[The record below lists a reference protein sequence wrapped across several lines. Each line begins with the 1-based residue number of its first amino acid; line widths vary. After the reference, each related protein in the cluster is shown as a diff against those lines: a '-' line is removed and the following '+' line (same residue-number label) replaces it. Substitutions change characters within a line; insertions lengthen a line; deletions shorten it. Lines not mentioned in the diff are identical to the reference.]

1 MAGDLAIPGLPA
13 LAEPPPRRQRRVVVG
28 AIMLSVVVVVVGL
41 GGYFYFAHR
50 PGPVAAPVIA
60 DGPTFYQALG
70 ALNSS
75 VGNESGGPWLLF
87 SVYGIAAPVPFSP
100 NLIGYVHTN
109 ITVNSC
115 GAAFNG
121 LTLWNGTI
129 PLFNGTFDS
138 GTAPFWQLAYFSNSS
153 QEILVGTD
161 VLGHPHVFPAI
172 PYPSACMPWYD
183 FPGNE
188 ANWTAPSEFPTVD
201 TSSAA
206 GVAWGSSLDS
216 SIPGS
221 WSVGQMVSRDGPMVE
236 IMTAGPGIFMG
247 LGDTVSAY
255 GIIFDR
261 CGEVGV
267 AGVQPLLGVGIGSNG
282 SLLGSGNLTHNCAI
296 LKSGPPGY
304 SGGYALLYSSPS
316 TNVTST
322 TRSVTIGFQVA
333 NAYPNGTVA
342 GFYDEV
348 GLANW
353 MTSWN
358 LTSASG
364 QRLPLAMPTCRGWVP
379 SIADCGANAS
389 GWYAVVLSA
398 SGEWI
403 NSYGS
408 LPGGGVGWSAPVTS
422 FVSHQQFVIVTPRT
436 WSLTGANLSVA
447 STNSTVEI
455 FGSLSL

>member
-1 MAGDLAIPGLPA
+1 MVGELAVPGQPVLS
-13 LAEPPPRRQRRVVVG
+13 EPPRRRRRVVIG
-28 AIMLSVVVVVVGL
+28 AILMAVVVLAAGL

-50 PGPVAAPVIA
+50 QGPAAAPVIA
-60 DGPTFYQALG
+60 DGPTFFQAL
-70 ALNSS
+70 AQVDDSVLNT
-75 VGNESGGPWLLF
+75 SGGPWGLF

-100 NLIGYVHTN
+100 NLIGYAHTN

-153 QEILVGTD
+153 QEIIVGTD
-161 VLGHPHVFPAI
+161 VLGHLHVFPAI

-183 FPGNE
+183 LPGNT
-188 ANWTAPSEFPTVD
+188 ANWTSPALLPKLDTPVAARLAWNAILGGQLTVGDWVDRNAPM
-201 TSSAA
+201 A
-206 GVAWGSSLDS
+206 
-216 SIPGS
+216 
-221 WSVGQMVSRDGPMVE
+221 E
-236 IMTAGPGIFMG
+236 IMTFGPNVFQGF
-247 LGDTVSAY
+247 GDISGGY
-255 GIIFDR
+255 GVYFDR
-261 CGEVGV
+261 CGELGA
-267 AGVQPLLGVGIGSNG
+267 AGVQSMVVVGVNTAPPPNAGTFNI
-282 SLLGSGNLTHNCAI
+282 THNCN
-296 LKSGPPGY
+296 LLESGPPGY
-304 SGGYALLYSSPS
+304 SAAYDLLFSPPS
-316 TNVTST
+316 TTHASST
-322 TRSVTIGFQVA
+322 TYAASSFQVA
-333 NAYPNGTVA
+333 IAYPNGTL
-342 GFYDEV
+342 GNFFDEI

-389 GWYAVVLSA
+389 GWYAVVLSG

-403 NSYGS
+403 NSYGA
-408 LPGGGVGWSAPVTS
+408 LPGGGVGWFAPVTS
-422 FVSHQQFVIVTPRT
+422 FVSHQQFVIVTPST
-436 WSLTGANLSVA
+436 WSLSGDNLSVA